1 MNRTPSATGT
11 TGTLSSPGTRS
22 ATGSTN
28 SPSATGTLP
37 SPLPAADPRP
47 RFLDLVVSE
56 WVKLRSLRSTWIA
69 YGAAALAV
77 LAFNVGTA
85 YDTAKYWTEEDAAD
99 RADFIRDGIPL
110 QLAFNGNAATVMMLA
125 LGALGALA
133 IVGEFSTGTIRT
145 TFAAVPARGAVM
157 GAKTVVVAAFAT
169 LFGALVAG
177 GSFFLTQAILAG
189 KDLGVPLGHPGAG
202 RVVLASA
209 LLAPV
214 CALAGMALGA
224 VVRHTAATM
233 ITTVGVLLVL
243 PVVLTDGRHW
253 SATAGHA
260 LPYRAWLK
268 LVDFR
273 SLPTDFPWTTGGAW
287 TVYVVWILAAAAV
300 AIVGVRRRDV

>member
-11 TGTLSSPGTRS
+11 PGTLSSPGTRS
-22 ATGSTN
+22 TTGSTN

-47 RFLDLVVSE
+47 RFLDLVLSE

-169 LFGALVAG
+169 LFGRSSREVRSSSPRRSSPARTS
-177 GSFFLTQAILAG
+177 GSRSAIRA
-189 KDLGVPLGHPGAG
+189 PGAWSSPPRCSPRCARSPG
-202 RVVLASA
+202 WPSA
-209 LLAPV
+209 PS
-214 CALAGMALGA
+214 
-224 VVRHTAATM
+224 
-233 ITTVGVLLVL
+233 
-243 PVVLTDGRHW
+243 
-253 SATAGHA
+253 SAT
-260 LPYRAWLK
+260 PRP
-268 LVDFR
+268 R
-273 SLPTDFPWTTGGAW
+273 
-287 TVYVVWILAAAAV
+287 
-300 AIVGVRRRDV
+300 